1 MAQTFPQRMI
11 SYEESTEYKLLRKIP
26 IIIKIDGRS
35 FSTVTRNI
43 QKPFCHKT
51 MSIMNGTMLSLV
63 KQIDG
68 AIFGYT
74 YSDKIIIVLRND
86 RSETEDPWFGNNI
99 QDICS
104 TTSSLVT
111 YEFLNHM
118 WEIEKS
124 PQFEGSITFKTKV
137 FGIPNISE
145 VINYLIY
152 SQYCCIQH
160 SINSILTSIIGN
172 NSVLDG
178 VSFEDRKKA
187 LDDAGIS
194 LNDFP
199 SAFRF
204 GVASYI
210 VPQLHRIDGTDAR
223 HRWLL
228 DLEIP
233 LFTEQREKLRTIIKT
248 GSDIFRP
255 ERDFV

>member
-1 MAQTFPQRMI
+1 MV

-26 IIIKIDGRS
+26 VVLKIDGRS
-35 FSTVTRNI
+35 FATITRNI

-51 MSIMNGTMLSLV
+51 MSMMSGTMLSLV

-99 QDICS
+99 QSICS
-104 TTSSLVT
+104 TTSSLAT
-111 YEFLNHM
+111 YEFLHNV
-118 WEIEKS
+118 WEIDNP

-137 FGIPNISE
+137 FGVPSITE

-152 SQYCCIQH
+152 SQYCCMQYA
-160 SINSILTSIIGN
+160 INSILHSVIGRS
-172 NSVLDG
+172 SVLDG
-178 VSFEDRKKA
+178 ISLEDRKKA
-187 LDDAGIS
+187 LDEAGIS
-194 LNDFP
+194 LDDFP

-204 GVASYI
+204 GVASYV
-210 VPQLHRIDGTDAR
+210 VPQLRRIDGTDAR

-228 DLEIP
+228 DLDIP
-233 LFTEQREKLRTIIKT
+233 LFSEQRDKLRTIIKT